1 MSKIRIK
8 PDDKPLKD
16 YYKNLKDLR
25 EVQNIQHE
33 GGTRRAFGTLLSDI
47 AKKQKWTLV
56 EEVSIQSSNSNRWI
70 RPDGTLRDQWQL
82 PHAWWEAKDS
92 HDDLDFEIE
101 KKRASGYP
109 VDNTIFEDTQTAIL
123 YQNGYEILR
132 CPVQNRKCFAQLL
145 TEFLNYEIKP
155 FEEFEQAITR
165 YGEEIPNIAMALKQ
179 KIESAHQHNRAFQ
192 AKFNVFMAL
201 CRQSLNPNISR
212 EAVNEMLIQHLMTER
227 VIRRVFNVER
237 FTRSNVIAA
246 EIEKVIDAL
255 TSTHFNRQ
263 EFLGGLDRFY
273 RAIENAAD
281 HLADFPAKQ
290 HFINTVYERFFQGY
304 SVKVADTHGI
314 VYTPQPIV
322 DFMCAAIEE
331 ALADEFGRKLGDEG
345 VTLLDPATGTGNF
358 VVNLLRRA
366 FESNPRHFEDFYR
379 QRLFAN
385 EVMLMPY
392 YIASLNIEHQYFE
405 LTGKAEAF
413 PGLCFV
419 DTLDLA
425 HTRQLTYLT
434 EANAERVERQKAA
447 DINVII
453 GNPPYNVGQINEND
467 NNKNR
472 KYDVIEKRIRDT
484 YAKDSKATLKN
495 KLSDA
500 YVKFFRWAV
509 DRLDGRDG
517 IVSYVSN
524 NSFVD
529 AYAFDGFRK
538 HLLQDFNRVYHLDL
552 HGNVRKN
559 PKLSGTAHNVFG
571 IQVGVGITIAI
582 RSGKYKDRK
591 LFYHRV
597 PELWRKEEKLDF
609 LSAHALSRTMMTLTA
624 PPPPPPSISI
634 PWQVLRPNRKHNW
647 LVSETEAEFESHL
660 PLGSKEAKRALPH
673 KAQTIFKTYSLGVST
688 NRDAWVYDYK
698 YDSLVK
704 RMRQFVEDYNA
715 EVDRYKRQTTTK
727 PNIDD
732 FVNYDLLKWDNKLK
746 ANLKR
751 GNYGAFGIDRLRT
764 SLYRP
769 FTKKHLYFDSLF
781 ITGISRQ
788 PYFFPN
794 AQSEAENRLICVSTM
809 GIEKPFYSII
819 VDTIPNLAFVG
830 FGGGCQC
837 FPFYTYDK
845 DGSHRQENIT
855 DWALAQFRAHYQ
867 DKAISKWDIFH
878 YVYALLHH
886 PRYRSRYAA
895 DLKRQLPHIPFAPD
909 FHAFAQAGRQ
919 LARLHLNYETAAA
932 YELDW
937 QVTKTPVS
945 YRVNKMLPQRKR
957 AAQAGSYKVYDA
969 LKYNDSLTLRGIPE
983 RAFAY
988 RLGNRSAL
996 DWIVDQYRVKT
1007 DSRSGITSDPN
1018 GYSHDEK
1025 YILKLIERV
1034 IWVSLSTVERV
1045 EQLEKLPFRAD
1056 DASPP

>member
-366 FESNPRHFEDFYR
+366 SESNPRHFEDFYR

-434 EANAERVERQKAA
+434 EANAERVKRQKAA

-472 KYDVIEKRIRDT
+472 KYAVIEKRIRAT
-484 YAKDSKATLKN
+484 YAKDSKATNKN
-495 KLSDA
+495 QLYDA

-509 DRLDGRDG
+509 DRLGGRDG
-517 IVSYVSN
+517 IVCYVSN

-529 AYAFDGFRK
+529 AYAFDGFRR

-597 PELWRKEEKLDF
+597 PELWRKEEKLAF
-609 LSAHALSRTMMTLTA
+609 LSEGVSADGALKNVNWTGLK
-624 PPPPPPSISI
+624 
-634 PWQVLRPNRKHNW
+634 PNRKHTW

-660 PLGSKEAKRALPH
+660 TIGSKEAKRALPH
-673 KAQTIFKTYSLGVST
+673 KAQTIFKTYSNGAQTS
-688 NRDAWVYDYK
+688 RDAWVYDYE
-698 YDSLVK
+698 YDPLVK
-704 RMRQFVEDYNA
+704 RMRQFVEDYNSQ
-715 EVDRYKRQTTTK
+715 VDSYRRQSPK
-727 PNIDD
+727 PNVDD
-732 FVNYDLLKWDNKLK
+732 FVDYDKIAWSSTLKQ
-746 ANLKR
+746 NLKR
-751 GNYGAFGIDRLRT
+751 ERYAKHNPDKIRV

-769 FTKKHLYFDSLF
+769 FTKKLLYYAKLLIHRPGQF
-781 ITGISRQ
+781 TE
-788 PYFFPN
+788 YFPDQ
-794 AQSEAENRLICVSTM
+794 QSQAENRLICVS
-809 GIEKPFYSII
+809 GIGSNKPFQSYI
-819 VDTIPNLAFVG
+819 VKAIPCLDILEKT
-830 FGGGCQC
+830 QC

-855 DWALAQFRAHYQ
+855 DWALAQFRDHYQ
-867 DKAISKWDIFH
+867 DKAISKWDIFY

-909 FHAFAQAGRQ
+909 FRAFAQAGRQ

-957 AAQAGSYKVYDA
+957 AAQAGSYKVYDT

-1045 EQLEKLPFRAD
+1045 EHLEKLPFRDD